1 MKLITSVAI
10 SAAGAWL
17 AGTATAVVGLSAL
30 QSRLPAMMTRWLAAE
45 PDFERALVLL
55 GTGQCEP
62 GDDRA
67 ERLRARLEAAS
78 GRPVVYVDVTVRP
91 GTSARRAARNRELVR
106 SFHADH
112 VLDHDL
118 DGDPEPGPGHALRL
132 DAQGGPAGR

>member
-1 MKLITSVAI
+1 MKLVTSVAV

-91 GTSARRAARNRELVR
+91 GTSARRAARNRELAR
-106 SFHADH
+106 GFHADH

-118 DGDPEPGPGHALRL
+118 VGDPGPGRGRDPRP
-132 DAQGGPAGR
+132 DAAGGPAER

>member
-1 MKLITSVAI
+1 MKLVTSVAV

-91 GTSARRAARNRELVR
+91 GTSARRAARNRELAR

-118 DGDPEPGPGHALRL
+118 GGDPGPGPGHDLRL
-132 DAQGGPAGR
+132 GAAGGPAER